1 MATKIGN
8 QNLLNNLRVKY
19 EGTNGPKGINGPKG
33 WYVAKEQEKQKNMKE
48 IIDALSDAILETG
61 KPFKDIPKKS
71 ITDYLTKVGVNRSKH
86 EEIYQKLSEIYKVKN
101 KVTTKSDVSKD
112 KTPSPVTKVVHPHA
126 VTAKTKERQ
135 PRKNVF
141 SEITKIH

>member
-1 MATKIGN
+1 MAKQVIKTGLKGTKV
-8 QNLLNNLRVKY
+8 LY
-19 EGTNGPKGINGPKG
+19 
-33 WYVAKEQEKQKNMKE
+33 KEMMEKEKLKNMKE
-48 IIDALSDAILETG
+48 IIDALSDAILATG
-61 KPFKDIPKKS
+61 KPFKDIPKSS

-86 EEIYQKLSEIYKVKN
+86 EEIYQKLTEIYKVKKN
-101 KVTTKSDVSKD
+101 DLSQGMSRDFFNTGATSSTTSSSPATKVT
-112 KTPSPVTKVVHPHA
+112 PA

>member
-1 MATKIGN
+1 MARKIGN
-8 QNLLNNLRVKY
+8 QNLIDDLRVKY
-19 EGTNGPKGINGPKG
+19 EGINGYKGLNGPKG

-48 IIDALSDAILETG
+48 IIDALSEAILATG
-61 KPFKDIPKKS
+61 KPFKDIPKGS
-71 ITDYLTKVGVNRSKH
+71 ITDYLTKVGVNKSKH

-101 KVTTKSDVSKD
+101 VTTKSDVSKV
-112 KTPSPVTKVVHPHA
+112 TASPVTKVVHPHA

-141 SEITKIH
+141 SEITKIN

>member
-1 MATKIGN
+1 MATKVTKTG
-8 QNLLNNLRVKY
+8 LY
-19 EGTNGPKGINGPKG
+19 GTKGPNGTKG
-33 WYVAKEQEKQKNMKE
+33 WYVSKEEEKKQKNMKE
-48 IIDALSDAILETG
+48 IIDALSDAILATG
-61 KPFKDIPKKS
+61 RPFKDIPKSS

-86 EEIYQKLSEIYKVKN
+86 EEIYEKLTEIYKVKKN
-101 KVTTKSDVSKD
+101 DLSQGMHSDFFSTGATSSTTSSPATKVT
-112 KTPSPVTKVVHPHA
+112 PA